1 MKWNIVY
8 FEEALEDLKALD
20 GSQRIL
26 VQKAIKK
33 VSQNPVSIYEGGYG
47 KPLGFKQGIGLTGC
61 FKIKLKSSGLRIVY
75 RIVKDNSYMQIIII
89 GLRADKIVY
98 KVAKAR
104 LNKSENK

>member
-47 KPLGFKQGIGLTGC
+47 KPLGFKQGIDLTGC

-89 GLRADKIVY
+89 GLRADEIVY

-104 LNKSENK
+104 WNKSENK